1 MSHTLPTLP
10 YAFDALEPHID
21 AATMETHYT
30 KHHQAYID
38 KLNAALD
45 KHPKLHEKTIE
56 ELVADIEMVPEDIKQ
71 AVRNNGG
78 GHLNHSMFWV
88 LMAPNSGGKPSGK
101 LAEALTKKFSTFDKF
116 KEEFAAAALNRF
128 GSGWAWLV
136 LDGKELAIVST
147 ANQDNP
153 ITDGKTPILG
163 IDVWEHAY
171 YLKYK
176 NKRPDY
182 VGAWWNVVNWKEVEK
197 RYEESL
203 A

>member
-1 MSHTLPTLP
+1 MSHMLPTLP

-21 AATMETHYT
+21 ALTMETHYT

-45 KHPKLHEKTIE
+45 RHPKLHEKTIE
-56 ELVADIEMVPEDIKQ
+56 ELVADLEMVPEDIRA

-88 LMAPNSGGKPSGK
+88 LMAPGAGGKPSGK
-101 LAEALTKKFSTFDKF
+101 LEEAIDKKFTSFDKF
-116 KEEFAAAALNRF
+116 KEEFAAAAVNRF

-136 LDGKELAIVST
+136 LDGKDLAIVST

-153 ITDGKTPILG
+153 ITEGKTPILG

-182 VGAWWNVVNWKEVEK
+182 VGAWWNIVSWAEVQK